1 MADRETVM
9 YNIERC
15 TCHVPDACR
24 DCSYYKHGEY
34 LDCMEELLKD
44 ALALLKEQKVKE
56 SKWLSLP
63 YKKDRVCERCGHD
76 EPYKF
81 ADKESDVFLY
91 CPHCGA
97 KMVNDR

>member
-1 MADRETVM
+1 MDMEKVIKAFDEAKELVWTDDDEYTM
-9 YNIERC
+9 GYNNGLEAGKNI
-15 TCHVPDACR
+15 AI
-24 DCSYYKHGEY
+24 S
-34 LDCMEELLKD
+34 
-44 ALALLKEQKVKE
+44 LLKEQEVKE

-97 KMVNDR
+97 KMVNNR

>member
-1 MADRETVM
+1 MDREKV
-9 YNIERC
+9 IEGLEQIINDPFMKAKADYW
-15 TCHVPDACR
+15 VLV
-24 DCSYYKHGEY
+24 CSN
-34 LDCMEELLKD
+34 
-44 ALALLKEQKVKE
+44 ALALLKEQGVKK

-97 KMVNDR
+97 KMINDK